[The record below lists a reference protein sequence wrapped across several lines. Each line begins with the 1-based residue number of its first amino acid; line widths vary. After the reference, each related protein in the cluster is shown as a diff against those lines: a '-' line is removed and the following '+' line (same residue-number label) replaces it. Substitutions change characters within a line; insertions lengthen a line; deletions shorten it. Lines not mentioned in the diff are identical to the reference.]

1 MARYRDSC
9 PTDCKVYVG
18 ELGNSGTKHELE
30 EAFGHYGPLRNV
42 WVARSPPGFAFVE
55 FEDSRD
61 ARDAAHA
68 LNGKT
73 LCGRRV
79 RVELST
85 GKSRNSYHGSSRP
98 FQPTDRCYDCGERG
112 HYCPGLQ
119 QGPHTPRPIPLW
131 KIVWMAEEFLLSEQM
146 GGKRSPSLEIA
157 CFGARVVTGTLVSVD
172 PSDDRSRSRGRRS
185 RSRSRSRSRTQD
197 SALAVEGAGHRAGH
211 PGAMLQLTPAAA
223 RGAGTLA
230 TGTWTEHDWHD
241 QSWVPASGRFLP
253 HPLESWHAR
262 RQCRF
267 FSFAPRRKT
276 PHFSSSSLASSRQTR
291 MHGVLGV
298 LPLSCQPQSCPSFV
312 TIHPTFASV

>member
-1 MARYRDSC
+1 MSPPSPLPADMARYRDSC

-112 HYCPGLQ
+112 HY
-119 QGPHTPRPIPLW
+119 
-131 KIVWMAEEFLLSEQM
+131 
-146 GGKRSPSLEIA
+146 
-157 CFGARVVTGTLVSVD
+157 ARD
-172 PSDDRSRSRGRRS
+172 CSRGHTRRGPSRRS
-185 RSRSRSRSRTQD
+185 RSRSRSPGFSPRRGGGRSPSRSPRRYAPADSRSRSRSRSPLGKRGRSGSKSPSRRD
-197 SALAVEGAGHRAGH
+197 SRNGNL
-211 PGAMLQLTPAAA
+211 
-223 RGAGTLA
+223 
-230 TGTWTEHDWHD
+230 D
-241 QSWVPASGRFLP
+241 
-253 HPLESWHAR
+253 
-262 RQCRF
+262 
-267 FSFAPRRKT
+267 
-276 PHFSSSSLASSRQTR
+276 
-291 MHGVLGV
+291 
-298 LPLSCQPQSCPSFV
+298 
-312 TIHPTFASV
+312 